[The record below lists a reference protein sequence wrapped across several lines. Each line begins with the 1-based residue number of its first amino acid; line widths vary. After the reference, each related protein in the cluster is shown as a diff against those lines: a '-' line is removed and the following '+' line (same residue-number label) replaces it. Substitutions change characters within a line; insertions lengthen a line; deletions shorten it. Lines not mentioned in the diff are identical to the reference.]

1 MVGGG
6 GGGSPDMLHFEDMKS
21 NHKTDGV
28 AMMNFDFRSVIP
40 LSTSDCRHASKLASC
55 SSGDFPYK
63 RMLSV
68 LIYNQEDPSML
79 TLFDHGQFYW
89 LGILQR
95 I

>member
-6 GGGSPDMLHFEDMKS
+6 VGGSPDMLHFEDMKS

-28 AMMNFDFRSVIP
+28 AMVNLDFPSVSP

-63 RMLSV
+63 RMLSCIDIQPRRA
-68 LIYNQEDPSML
+68 LKL